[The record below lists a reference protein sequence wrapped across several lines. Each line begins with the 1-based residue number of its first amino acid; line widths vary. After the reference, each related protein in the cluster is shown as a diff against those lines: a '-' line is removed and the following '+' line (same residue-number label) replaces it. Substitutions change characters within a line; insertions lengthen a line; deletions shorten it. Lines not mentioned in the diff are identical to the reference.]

1 MAATLML
8 ACSNDKSGGH
18 DGDEGVETE
27 VNGTQL
33 DGNTTLYGLVTDTSG
48 NPIPGVVVSD
58 GYGCVTTDANGVYQM
73 ERYKK
78 ARFVHYSTPAGY
90 AINTSADNYPLF
102 YAEIVHKNIADRHDF
117 VLTPLPA
124 PESDFT
130 LVCIADPQCAT
141 TAEISRYV
149 NETIP
154 DVEATVDAYKA
165 KGTPVYGITLGDI
178 VFDTPDLW
186 SNMKESMANR
196 NLPVFQTIGNHD
208 HLQTETSDDNAAA
221 NFETQF
227 GPRNYSFNRGD
238 VHIVSMD
245 NVLYEGKK
253 KYKGGITDR
262 QLEWLRQDLSHVDK
276 DKLVIFCAHIPFR
289 GGTSVTDESHENYDG
304 VLDLL
309 AEFSEAHIMI
319 GHTHYQQKYIHKRN
333 GKTILEH
340 VHGAACGAW
349 WTANLCADGT
359 PNGYGVYEISGN
371 TIANQYYKSTNKE
384 ADYQI
389 RAYSATQ
396 VFGKSGSLTFGWAAN
411 APAMNDAKC
420 IVANVWNSDASGNW
434 ESLAL
439 AERHEGLRH
448 DPRQDLRLL
457 GLCLP
462 RALLQQERG
471 HDLGQEP
478 RPLLLREPGVG
489 NARGRRFRNR
499 GGGRHGQYLP
509 HLEAPDRL
517 HRLLTLP
524 LPKSDAAPQKRAR
537 HFSCRFAGAVAGMS
551 LPGRRFLLPPCGNP
565 VAAPIRRRSVPGGQY
580 QPSVCVRL

>member
-253 KYKGGITDR
+253 KVQGRHHR
-262 QLEWLRQDLSHVDK
+262 QAARMAAPGLVARRQGQ
-276 DKLVIFCAHIPFR
+276 AR
-289 GGTSVTDESHENYDG
+289 
-304 VLDLL
+304 DLL
-309 AEFSEAHIMI
+309 RAH
-319 GHTHYQQKYIHKRN
+319 
-333 GKTILEH
+333 
-340 VHGAACGAW
+340 
-349 WTANLCADGT
+349 
-359 PNGYGVYEISGN
+359 S
-371 TIANQYYKSTNKE
+371 
-384 ADYQI
+384 
-389 RAYSATQ
+389 
-396 VFGKSGSLTFGWAAN
+396 
-411 APAMNDAKC
+411 
-420 IVANVWNSDASGNW
+420 
-434 ESLAL
+434 
-439 AERHEGLRH
+439 
-448 DPRQDLRLL
+448 
-457 GLCLP
+457 LP
-462 RALLQQERG
+462 RGYERDG
-471 HDLGQEP
+471 REP
-478 RPLLLREPGVG
+478 RELR
-489 NARGRRFRNR
+489 R
-499 GGGRHGQYLP
+499 
-509 HLEAPDRL
+509 
-517 HRLLTLP
+517 
-524 LPKSDAAPQKRAR
+524 RAR
-537 HFSCRFAGAVAGMS
+537 PAGRILRGAHHDRPYA
-551 LPGRRFLLPPCGNP
+551 LPAEIHPQ
-565 VAAPIRRRSVPGGQY
+565 A
-580 QPSVCVRL
+580 

>member
-48 NPIPGVVVSD
+48 NPVQGVVVSD
-58 GYGCVTTDANGVYQM
+58 GYNCVETDANGVYQM
-73 ERYKK
+73 IRYKK

-227 GPRNYSFNRGD
+227 GPR
-238 VHIVSMD
+238 
-245 NVLYEGKK
+245 
-253 KYKGGITDR
+253 R
-262 QLEWLRQDLSHVDK
+262 QAARMAAPGLVARRQGQ
-276 DKLVIFCAHIPFR
+276 AR
-289 GGTSVTDESHENYDG
+289 
-304 VLDLL
+304 DLL
-309 AEFSEAHIMI
+309 RAHPVPR
-319 GHTHYQQKYIHKRN
+319 GYER
-333 GKTILEH
+333 
-340 VHGAACGAW
+340 
-349 WTANLCADGT
+349 DG
-359 PNGYGVYEISGN
+359 
-371 TIANQYYKSTNKE
+371 
-384 ADYQI
+384 
-389 RAYSATQ
+389 R
-396 VFGKSGSLTFGWAAN
+396 
-411 APAMNDAKC
+411 
-420 IVANVWNSDASGNW
+420 
-434 ESLAL
+434 
-439 AERHEGLRH
+439 
-448 DPRQDLRLL
+448 
-457 GLCLP
+457 
-462 RALLQQERG
+462 
-471 HDLGQEP
+471 EP
-478 RPLLLREPGVG
+478 RELR
-489 NARGRRFRNR
+489 R
-499 GGGRHGQYLP
+499 
-509 HLEAPDRL
+509 
-517 HRLLTLP
+517 
-524 LPKSDAAPQKRAR
+524 RAR
-537 HFSCRFAGAVAGMS
+537 PAVRVLRGAHHDRPYA
-551 LPGRRFLLPPCGNP
+551 LPPEIHP
-565 VAAPIRRRSVPGGQY
+565 QA
-580 QPSVCVRL
+580 